1 MALTKVLTGG
11 IALDAVD
18 NTILKLDD
26 DYALTGA
33 VSGAGK
39 ILQVVQVTFTTLV
52 EITASSYTHYSA
64 ADAAITCSSTSS
76 KVLVMLEATAAPW
89 QNNSQDAQQKI
100 RIYKGSSALSREYTT
115 RLYDYGGNGI
125 QAQVG
130 ASINHLD
137 SPSSTSELTY
147 KLYFKLV
154 AADRAAIADGSFT
167 LIEIA
172 G

>member
-1 MALTKVLTGG
+1 MALSKIQAESMNLADT
-11 IALDAVD
+11 
-18 NTILKLDD
+18 
-26 DYALTGA
+26 YAFSGT
-33 VSGAGK
+33 VSGVGK
-39 ILQVVQVTFTTLV
+39 VLQVVQVTFTTDV
-52 EITASSYTHYSA
+52 EITATSYTHYSA
-64 ADAAITCSSTSS
+64 ADASITCSSTSS

-100 RIYKGSSALSREYTT
+100 RIYKGGSALSREYTT

-125 QAQVG
+125 LSLTG

-147 KLYFKLV
+147 QLYFKMV
-154 AADRAAIADGSFT
+154 SADRARIFDGSFT

>member
-1 MALTKVLTGG
+1 MALTKVQAGGLNVADNFAFTG
-11 IALDAVD
+11 
-18 NTILKLDD
+18 T
-26 DYALTGA
+26 

-39 ILQVVQVTFTTLV
+39 ILQVVQVTFTTAV
-52 EITASSYTHYSA
+52 EITATSYTHYTA
-64 ADAAITCSSTSS
+64 AATTITCSSTSS
-76 KVLVMLEATAAPW
+76 KVLVMLEAEVTPW
-89 QNNSQDAQQKI
+89 ENNNNDAQQKI
-100 RIYKGSSALSREYTT
+100 RLYKGGSALSREYTT

-147 KLYFKLV
+147 QLYHKLV
-154 AADRAAIADGSFT
+154 AGDRAGVTGGSFT